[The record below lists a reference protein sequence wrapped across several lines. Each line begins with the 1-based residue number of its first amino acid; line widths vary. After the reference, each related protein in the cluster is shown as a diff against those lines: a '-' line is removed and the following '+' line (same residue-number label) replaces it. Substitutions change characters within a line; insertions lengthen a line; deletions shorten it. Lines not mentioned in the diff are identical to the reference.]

1 MSVQP
6 SLIVIGRRGSGLSSF
21 ALIAAR
27 LTGFTIVDVDAHFV
41 SEHGMSRT
49 ACLRDWGEHRY
60 RNTAA
65 CFLQTLLS
73 RHQHNRILVCAS
85 EAADSNSQALVRACA
100 SGAYTIMISRDDA
113 AIQQHLGL
121 TPSPEVQRILSATQ
135 QLCRRVS
142 NIEYY
147 NLPEPQGPETVSD
160 RVYRALRSD
169 LPPRRRIRR
178 LRNVTR
184 DVHYLLK
191 MLGYST
197 GGNETLRS
205 SDALQSR
212 EFPSYTTLSFQEV
225 LQKRSHMIALDCV
238 SDALELLVSISAA
251 HPLGLEDTDHICEA
265 FQLLR
270 RHFQLPIIYHVDW
283 THETPPS
290 GNTTYADFSRQGLR
304 LLPEYATIDL
314 RCSDE
319 EISAF
324 VGACCGHTKVIAH
337 RTFCPLEEFSWR
349 DPSLLEQCQRAAALG
364 CHHIRFVRFAMN
376 TSEDRDCA
384 AFQILANSVTGIP
397 VSANITDRYARSSSV
412 NNIGLTAV
420 SQEVLSNPIDLTLLP
435 SFRDLAQARFAS
447 FVHHPLHF
455 HIYGASVDYS
465 LSPAMHNVAFEVL
478 GMGHNYSPRQSSSLE
493 GFRNLLDDTF
503 GGASLSLPFKSTV
516 MSLVDTVSEPA
527 RIIQAVN
534 TVLPRRDGVAH
545 KTRYLVNPVPNTDK
559 NRAGK
564 ITALHGENTD
574 WLALRTCIQRQLSAA
589 NSVDSSTA
597 ALVIGAG
604 GMARATVYALMDLG
618 VRNIVIWNRS
628 IARAELLVA
637 NYSVYATSLATPG
650 NSWQTKFRILP
661 NLTDPWPAD
670 MNQPTI
676 IVCTPPAH
684 TINNIPGLDFTVP
697 EPWFESMTGG
707 VIVEVSFRITRG
719 CDYILTHYASYL
731 TKRRRHLFCVK
742 RTAMRTRVGQ
752 SSSRS
757 SFLLNRAALNL
768 SCSPGGMRRGT
779 R

>member
-1 MSVQP
+1 MPVQP

-27 LTGFTIVDVDAHFV
+27 LTGFTIIDVDAHFV

-49 ACLRDWGEHRY
+49 ACLRNWGEHRY
-60 RNTAA
+60 RSTAA

-73 RHQHNRILVCAS
+73 RHQRNRILVCAS
-85 EAADSNSQALVRACA
+85 EAADSNSPALMQACA
-100 SGAYTIMISRDDA
+100 SGAYIIMISRDDT
-113 AIQQHLGL
+113 AIQTHLGL
-121 TPSPEVQRILSATQ
+121 TASPEVQRILFATQ
-135 QLCRRVS
+135 QLCRHVS
-142 NIEYY
+142 TIEYY
-147 NLPEPQGPETVSD
+147 NLPEEQGPETVSEL
-160 RVYRALRSD
+160 VYRALRSD

-184 DVHYLLK
+184 DVHYLLN

-197 GGNETLRS
+197 GGGDESLRG
-205 SDALQSR
+205 SDELQTR
-212 EFPSYTTLSFQEV
+212 EFPSYTTLPFQEV
-225 LQKRSHMIALDCV
+225 LQKRSHVKGLDCV
-238 SDALELLVSISAA
+238 SDALELLVPTSADK
-251 HPLGLEDTDHICEA
+251 PLGLEVTDRICEA

-270 RHFQLPIIYHVDW
+270 RHFQLPIIYHVEW
-283 THETPPS
+283 AREMPPS
-290 GNTTYADFSRQGLR
+290 SKTTYADLSRQGLR

-324 VGACCGHTKVIAH
+324 VRACSGRTKIIAH
-337 RTFCPLEEFSWR
+337 RTFCPLEEFAWR
-349 DPSLLEQCQRAAALG
+349 DPSLLEQCKRAAALG
-364 CHHIRFVRFAMN
+364 CHHVRLVRFAMN

-384 AFQILANSVTGIP
+384 AFQILANAVTSIP
-397 VSANITDRYARSSSV
+397 VSATITDRYARSSAV

-420 SQEVLSNPIDLTLLP
+420 SQQTLSSPIDLTLLP

-447 FVHHPLHF
+447 FVHHPLHY

-478 GMGHNYSPRQSSSLE
+478 GMGHRYSPRQSSSLE
-493 GFRNLLDDTF
+493 DFKNLLDDTF
-503 GGASLSLPFKSTV
+503 GGASLSLPFKSSV
-516 MSLVDTVSEPA
+516 INLVDTVSEPA

-534 TVLPRRDGVAH
+534 TVLPRRDGITHTARYPVA
-545 KTRYLVNPVPNTDK
+545 PVPNTDK

-574 WLALRTCIQRQLSAA
+574 WLALRICVQRQLSAA

-650 NSWQTKFRILP
+650 NSWHTKFRILK
-661 NLTDPWPAD
+661 NLTDPWPVD
-670 MNQPTI
+670 MSQPSI

-684 TINNIPGLDFTVP
+684 SINGIPGLDFTVP
-697 EPWFESMTGG
+697 EPWFGSMAGG
-707 VIVEVSFRITRG
+707 VIVEVSLQIFRRH
-719 CDYILTHYASYL
+719 DRILISRTSYP
-731 TKRRRHLFCVK
+731 TRRRRLLSCVK
-742 RTAMRTRVGQ
+742 LTTMRTRAG
-752 SSSRS
+752 
-757 SFLLNRAALNL
+757 
-768 SCSPGGMRRGT
+768 
-779 R
+779 

>member
-27 LTGFTIVDVDAHFV
+27 LTGFTIIDVDAHFV

-60 RNTAA
+60 RSTAA

-73 RHQHNRILVCAS
+73 RHQQNRILVCAS
-85 EAADSNSQALVRACA
+85 EAADSNSPALMRACD
-100 SGAYTIMISRDDA
+100 SGAHIIMISREDG

-121 TPSPEVQRILSATQ
+121 TASPEVQRILFATQ

-147 NLPEPQGPETVSD
+147 NLPEAQGPETVSD
-160 RVYRALRSD
+160 LVYRALRSD

-197 GGNETLRS
+197 GGDESLRG
-205 SDALQSR
+205 SDELQCR

-225 LQKRSHMIALDCV
+225 LQKRSHVKGLDCV
-238 SDALELLVSISAA
+238 SDALELQVPISADQL
-251 HPLGLEDTDHICEA
+251 LGLEDIDRICEA

-270 RHFQLPIIYHVDW
+270 RHFQLPIIYHVEW
-283 THETPPS
+283 AREMPPS
-290 GNTTYADFSRQGLR
+290 SKATYADLCKQGLR

-314 RCSDE
+314 RCSDQ

-324 VGACCGHTKVIAH
+324 VSACRGRTKVIAH
-337 RTFCPLEEFSWR
+337 RTSCPLEDFTWR
-349 DPSLLEQCQRAAALG
+349 DPSLLEHCQRAAALG
-364 CHHIRFVRFAMN
+364 CHHVRLVRFAMN

-384 AFQILANSVTGIP
+384 AFQTLANSVTSIP
-397 VSANITDRYARSSSV
+397 VSATITDRYARSSAV

-420 SQEVLSNPIDLTLLP
+420 SQQILSSPIDLTLLP

-447 FVHHPLHF
+447 FVHHPLHY

-478 GMGHNYSPRQSSSLE
+478 GMGHRYSPRQSDSLE
-493 GFRNLLDDTF
+493 GFKNLLDDTF
-503 GGASLSLPFKSTV
+503 GGASLSLPFKSSV
-516 MSLVDTVSEPA
+516 ISLVDTVSEPA

-534 TVLPRRDGVAH
+534 TILPRRDRVTHTAKYPVA
-545 KTRYLVNPVPNTDK
+545 PVPNTDK

-574 WLALRTCIQRQLSAA
+574 WLALRICIQRQLSAA
-589 NSVDSSTA
+589 NSVDSSTS

-628 IARAELLVA
+628 VARAELLVA
-637 NYSVYATSLATPG
+637 NYSVYAASLATPG
-650 NSWQTKFRILP
+650 NSWQTKFRILEK
-661 NLTDPWPAD
+661 LTDPWPSD
-670 MNQPTI
+670 MSQPSI

-684 TINNIPGLDFTVP
+684 SINGNPGFDFAVP
-697 EPWFESMTGG
+697 EPWFGSMTGG
-707 VIVEVSFRITRG
+707 VIVEASPQ
-719 CDYILTHYASYL
+719 IL
-731 TKRRRHLFCVK
+731 
-742 RTAMRTRVGQ
+742 
-752 SSSRS
+752 SSV
-757 SFLLNRAALNL
+757 
-768 SCSPGGMRRGT
+768 
-779 R
+779 

>member
-27 LTGFTIVDVDAHFV
+27 LTGFTIIDVDAHFV

-60 RNTAA
+60 RDTAA
-65 CFLQTLLS
+65 SFLQTLLN
-73 RHQHNRILVCAS
+73 RHQQNRILVCAS

-100 SGAYTIMISRDDA
+100 SGAYVVMISRDDA

-121 TPSPEVQRILSATQ
+121 TASPEVQRILFATQ

-147 NLPEPQGPETVSD
+147 NLPEAQGPETVSD
-160 RVYRALRSD
+160 LVYHALRHD

-178 LRNVTR
+178 LRHVTR
-184 DVHYLLK
+184 DVHYLLQ

-197 GGNETLRS
+197 GGDASLRC

-212 EFPSYTTLSFQEV
+212 EFPSYTTVSFKEI
-225 LQKRSHMIALDCV
+225 LQKGSHVKALDCM
-238 SDALELLVSISAA
+238 SDALELLVPTSADQ
-251 HPLGLEDTDHICEA
+251 PLGLEDIDRICEA

-270 RHFQLPIIYHVDW
+270 RHFQLPIIYHVEW
-283 THETPPS
+283 AREMPPS
-290 GNTTYADFSRQGLR
+290 SKTTYADFRKQGLR

-314 RCSDE
+314 RCSDQ

-324 VGACCGHTKVIAH
+324 VSACCGRTKVVAH
-337 RTFCPLEEFSWR
+337 RTYCPLEDFAWR

-364 CHHIRFVRFAMN
+364 CHHVRFVRFAAN

-384 AFQILANSVTGIP
+384 AFQVLANSVTSIT
-397 VSANITDRYARSSSV
+397 VSATIADRYARSSAV

-420 SQEVLSNPIDLTLLP
+420 SQQILSSPIDLTLLP
-435 SFRDLAQARFAS
+435 SFRDLSQARFAS

-478 GMGHNYSPRQSSSLE
+478 GMAHRYSPRQSSSLE
-493 GFRNLLDDTF
+493 GFKDLLDDTF
-503 GGASLSLPFKSTV
+503 GGASLSLPFKSAV
-516 MSLVDTVSEPA
+516 ISLVDTVSEPA

-534 TVLPRRDGVAH
+534 TVLPRRDGIANTARYPVA
-545 KTRYLVNPVPNTDK
+545 PVPNTDK

-574 WLALRTCIQRQLSAA
+574 WLALRICIQRQLSVA
-589 NSVDSSTA
+589 NSVDSSSA

-650 NSWQTKFRILP
+650 NSWQTKFRILQ
-661 NLTDPWPAD
+661 NLTDPWPMD
-670 MNQPTI
+670 MNQPSI

-697 EPWFESMTGG
+697 EPWFGSMTGG
-707 VIVEVSFRITRG
+707 VIVEVSLHFMPG
-719 CDYILTHYASYL
+719 YEYLLTHRASYP
-731 TKRRRHLFCVK
+731 TKRRRHLSCVK
-742 RTAMRTRVGQ
+742 HTATRTRAGLL
-752 SSSRS
+752 SNLL
-757 SFLLNRAALNL
+757 SF
-768 SCSPGGMRRGT
+768 
-779 R
+779 

>member
-27 LTGFTIVDVDAHFV
+27 LTGFTIIDVDAHFV

-60 RNTAA
+60 RITAA
-65 CFLQTLLS
+65 SFLQALLS
-73 RHQHNRILVCAS
+73 RHQQNRILVCAS
-85 EAADSNSQALVRACA
+85 EAADSNSQALVQACA
-100 SGAYTIMISRDDA
+100 SGAYVVMISRDDG

-121 TPSPEVQRILSATQ
+121 TASPEVQRILFATQ

-147 NLPEPQGPETVSD
+147 NLPEAQGPETVSD
-160 RVYRALRSD
+160 LVYRALRSD

-178 LRNVTR
+178 LRHVTR
-184 DVHYLLK
+184 DVHYILK

-197 GGNETLRS
+197 GGDESLRGT
-205 SDALQSR
+205 DGLQSR
-212 EFPSYTTLSFQEV
+212 EFPSYTTMSFEEV
-225 LQKRSHMIALDCV
+225 LQKGPHVKGLDCV
-238 SDALELLVSISAA
+238 SDALELLVPASADR
-251 HPLGLEDTDHICEA
+251 PLGFEDIDRICEA

-270 RHFQLPIIYHVDW
+270 RHFQLPIIYHVEW
-283 THETPPS
+283 AREMPPS
-290 GNTTYADFSRQGLR
+290 SKTTYADFRKQGLR

-314 RCSDE
+314 RCSDQ

-324 VGACCGHTKVIAH
+324 VNACCGRTKVVAH
-337 RTFCPLEEFSWR
+337 RTYCPLEDFTWR
-349 DPSLLEQCQRAAALG
+349 DRSLLEQCQRAAALG
-364 CHHIRFVRFAMN
+364 CHHVRFIRFAAN

-384 AFQILANSVTGIP
+384 TFQALANSVTSIT
-397 VSANITDRYARSSSV
+397 VSATIADRYARSSAV

-420 SQEVLSNPIDLTLLP
+420 SQQILSSPIDLTLLP
-435 SFRDLAQARFAS
+435 SFRDLSQARFAS

-478 GMGHNYSPRQSSSLE
+478 GMAHKYSPRQSSSLE
-493 GFRNLLDDTF
+493 GFKDLLDDTF
-503 GGASLSLPFKSTV
+503 GGASLSLPFKSAV
-516 MSLVDTVSEPA
+516 ISLVDTVSEPA

-534 TVLPRRDGVAH
+534 TVLPRRDGITKTARYPVA
-545 KTRYLVNPVPNTDK
+545 PVPNTDK

-574 WLALRTCIQRQLSAA
+574 WLALRICIQRQLSVA
-589 NSVDSSTA
+589 NSVDSSSA

-650 NSWQTKFRILP
+650 NSWQTKFRILQ
-661 NLTDPWPAD
+661 NFTDPWPTD

-684 TINNIPGLDFTVP
+684 TIDNIPGLDFTVP
-697 EPWFESMTGG
+697 EPWFGSMTGG
-707 VIVEVSFRITRG
+707 VIVELSYKTKTTSLLRQAYSNAHKGWVVVEPLEILIEQG
-719 CDYILTHYASYL
+719 CAQFELFTGRHAPRNQMTKSVVDHY
-731 TKRRRHLFCVK
+731 
-742 RTAMRTRVGQ
+742 
-752 SSSRS
+752 SS
-757 SFLLNRAALNL
+757 
-768 SCSPGGMRRGT
+768 T
-779 R
+779 Q

>member
-27 LTGFTIVDVDAHFV
+27 LTGFTIIDVDAHFV
-41 SEHGMSRT
+41 SEHGLSRT
-49 ACLRDWGEHRY
+49 ACLREWGEHRY
-60 RNTAA
+60 RSTAA
-65 CFLQTLLS
+65 SFLQTLLS
-73 RHQHNRILVCAS
+73 RHQQNRILVCAS

-100 SGAYTIMISRDDA
+100 SGAYIIMISRDDG
-113 AIQQHLGL
+113 AIQHHLGL
-121 TPSPEVQRILSATQ
+121 TASPDVQRILFATQ

-147 NLPEPQGPETVSD
+147 NLPEAQGPETVSD
-160 RVYRALRSD
+160 LVYRALRSD

-197 GGNETLRS
+197 GGDETLRS

-225 LQKRSHMIALDCV
+225 LQKRSQMLALDCV
-238 SDALELLVSISAA
+238 SDALELLVPYTAA
-251 HPLGLEDTDHICEA
+251 QPLSPKDTDRICEA

-270 RHFQLPIIYHVDW
+270 RYFQLPIIYHVDW
-283 THETPPS
+283 THEIPPS
-290 GNTTYADFSRQGLR
+290 GKTSYADFSKQGLR

-314 RCSDE
+314 RCSDD

-324 VGACCGHTKVIAH
+324 VSACCGRTKVIAH
-337 RTFCPLEEFSWR
+337 RTLCPLEEFAWR
-349 DPSLLEQCQRAAALG
+349 DPSLLEQCQRAADLG
-364 CHHIRFVRFAMN
+364 CHHVRFVRFAMN
-376 TSEDRDCA
+376 TSEDRECA
-384 AFQILANSVTGIP
+384 TFQILANSVTSIP
-397 VSANITDRYARSSSV
+397 VSATITDRYARSSSV

-420 SQEVLSNPIDLTLLP
+420 SQQVLSSPIDLTLLP
-435 SFRDLAQARFAS
+435 SCRELAQARFAS
-447 FVHHPLHF
+447 FVHHSLHF
-455 HIYGASVDYS
+455 HIFGASVDYS
-465 LSPAMHNVAFEVL
+465 LSPAMHNIAFEVL
-478 GMGHNYSPRQSSSLE
+478 GMGHKYSPRQSSSLE
-493 GFRNLLDDTF
+493 GFKNLLDDTF
-503 GGASLSLPFKSTV
+503 GGASLSLPFKSAV

-545 KTRYLVNPVPNTDK
+545 TARHPVTPVPNTDK

-574 WLALRTCIQRQLSAA
+574 WLALRICIQRQLSAA
-589 NSVDSSTA
+589 NSVDSSSA

-628 IARAELLVA
+628 VARAELLVA
-637 NYSVYATSLATPG
+637 NFSVYATSLATPG
-650 NSWQTKFRILP
+650 NSWQTRFRILQ

-670 MNQPTI
+670 MNQPSI

-684 TINNIPGLDFTVP
+684 TINDIPGFDFTVP
-697 EPWFESMTGG
+697 EPWFGSMTGG
-707 VIVEVSFRITRG
+707 VIVEVSIMIFRG
-719 CDYILTHYASYL
+719 CDDTLIICASYP
-731 TKRRRHLFCVK
+731 TKRRRRLYYGK
-742 RTAMRTRVGQ
+742 RTAMRTRVG
-752 SSSRS
+752 
-757 SFLLNRAALNL
+757 
-768 SCSPGGMRRGT
+768 
-779 R
+779 